1 MAVFPKLINSMLN
14 ISDIKYLLFFKEAKT
29 STKKE
34 ILEKAKKEKSLLL
47 IPENIGDRVI
57 SVCKTEIPTEY

>member
-47 IPENIGDRVI
+47 IPENIGDRVT

>member
-34 ILEKAKKEKSLLL
+34 ILEKANKEKSLLL

>member
-34 ILEKAKKEKSLLL
+34 ILEKSKKEKSLLL
-47 IPENIGDRVI
+47 IPENIGDRVT

>member
-29 STKKE
+29 NTKKE